1 MIEAPAG
8 LESVPMARP
17 SSTRFLRLI
26 ALLGASALVV
36 AACSDSGTDTTDTT
50 GGADTVAAGS
60 EATTAGG
67 GGSTTTA
74 SDGTG
79 GSGGG
84 LTGDAAC
91 QANKEAGTITYVSG
105 FDYAASPAIL
115 DISVA
120 EAKGYFDELCLDVDV
135 QPSFAPSN
143 AALVIAGKAQFG
155 SGDSFAELVKTNVTG
170 GGDLVA
176 IGHYGKTA
184 VQALLVPADGK
195 VKELSD
201 LPGTTMGIKGD
212 LPYSLQGMLAVNEIQ
227 RSSINEILLDGFDPL
242 AHLALGIDALPVYK
256 SNEPITLDREGV
268 EYRLFDPLDYDV
280 PASFGILFTSQSF
293 YDEHPQA
300 VRDFLR
306 ASYKG
311 YADAVANPDEAVGIV
326 IEKIDAAGNPN
337 FLFTETEKPRFTVES
352 GLVAKSTPA
361 GEGPGLIDTGK
372 LGEEIDLLTELKVF
386 ETKPD
391 WESMVDADLGREL
404 YDGTTVIW
412 PGR

>member
-1 MIEAPAG
+1 
-8 LESVPMARP
+8 MARP
-17 SSTRFLRLI
+17 ISTRSSRLI
-26 ALLGASALVV
+26 ALFVVLALAV
-36 AACSDSGTDTTDTT
+36 AACSDSDTDTTDTT
-50 GGADTVAAGS
+50 GGADTTVADS
-60 EATTAGG
+60 EATTAGSG
-67 GGSTTTA
+67 DTTA
-74 SDGTG
+74 SSDSTG
-79 GSGGG
+79 ESGGG

-91 QANKEAGTITYVSG
+91 QANKDAGTITYVSG

-135 QPSFAPSN
+135 QPNFAPAN

-155 SGDSFAELVKTNVTG
+155 SGDSFAELVRTNVTG
-170 GGDLVA
+170 DGDLVA
-176 IGHYGKTA
+176 IAQYGKTA

-212 LPYSLQGMLAVNEIQ
+212 LPYSLQGMLAVNGIE
-227 RSSINEILLDGFDPL
+227 RSSINEILLDGFDPV
-242 AHLALGIDALPVYK
+242 AHLALGIDSLPVYK
-256 SNEPITLDREGV
+256 SNEPITLEREGI
-268 EYRLFDPLDYDV
+268 EFRLFDPLDYDV
-280 PASFGILFTSQSF
+280 PASFGILFTSRSF

-311 YADAVANPDEAVGIV
+311 YADAVADPDEAVGIV
-326 IEKIDAAGNPN
+326 IEKINAAGNPN

-352 GLVAKSTPA
+352 GLVAQSTPA
-361 GEGPGLIDTGK
+361 GEGPGLIDPDK
-372 LGEEIDLLTELKVF
+372 LSQEIDLLTDLKVF
-386 ETKPD
+386 ESKPD
-391 WESMVDADLGREL
+391 WESMMDADLGREL

>member
-1 MIEAPAG
+1 
-8 LESVPMARP
+8 MARP
-17 SSTRFLRLI
+17 ISTRAPRLI
-26 ALLGASALVV
+26 ALLAALAVAV
-36 AACSDSGTDTTDTT
+36 AACSDSSTDTTDTT
-50 GGADTVAAGS
+50 GGGADTTAAGS
-60 EATTAGG
+60 ESTTGDS
-67 GGSTTTA
+67 GSTTAA
-74 SDGTG
+74 SEAPG
-79 GSGGG
+79 GAGGG

-91 QANKEAGTITYVSG
+91 QANKDAGTITYVSG
-105 FDYAASPAIL
+105 FDYAASPAII

-135 QPSFAPSN
+135 QPNFAPAN

-170 GGDLVA
+170 DGDLVA
-176 IGHYGKTA
+176 IAHYGKTA
-184 VQALLVPADGK
+184 VQALLVPEDGT
-195 VKELSD
+195 VKALTD
-201 LPGTTMGIKGD
+201 LPGKTMGIKGD
-212 LPYSLQGMLAVNEIQ
+212 LPYSLQGMLAVNGIE
-227 RSSINEILLDGFDPL
+227 RSSINEILLDGFDPV

-256 SNEPITLDREGV
+256 SNEPITLEREGITF
-268 EYRLFDPLDYDV
+268 RLFDPLDYDV
-280 PASFGILFTSQSF
+280 PASFGILFTSRSF

-311 YADAVANPDEAVGIV
+311 YADAVADPDEAVGIV
-326 IEKIDAAGNPN
+326 IEKINAAGNPN

-352 GLVAKSTPA
+352 GLVAQSTPA
-361 GEGPGLIDTGK
+361 GEGPGLVDLER

-386 ETKPD
+386 DSKPD
-391 WESMVDADLGREL
+391 WEEMVDADLGREL

>member
-1 MIEAPAG
+1 
-8 LESVPMARP
+8 MARP
-17 SSTRFLRLI
+17 ISTRSPRLI
-26 ALLGASALVV
+26 ALLGVLALAV
-36 AACSDSGTDTTDTT
+36 AACSDSSPATTDTT
-50 GGADTVAAGS
+50 GGGAGTSTAAG
-60 EATTAGG
+60 EGAG
-67 GGSTTTA
+67 
-74 SDGTG
+74 
-79 GSGGG
+79 GGG

-91 QANKEAGTITYVSG
+91 QANKDAGRITYVSG

-115 DISVA
+115 DVTVA

-170 GGDLVA
+170 DGDLVA
-176 IGHYGKTA
+176 IAQYGKTA
-184 VQALLVPADGK
+184 VQALLVPEDGT
-195 VKELSD
+195 VKALSD
-201 LPGTTMGIKGD
+201 LPGKTMGIKGD
-212 LPYSLQGMLAVNEIQ
+212 LPYSLQGMLAKNGIE
-227 RSSINEILLDGFDPL
+227 RSSINEILLDGFDPV

-256 SNEPITLDREGV
+256 SNEPITLDREGIK
-268 EYRLFDPLDYDV
+268 YRLFDPLDDDV
-280 PASFGILFTSQSF
+280 PASFGILFTSRLF
-293 YDEHPQA
+293 IDEHPQA

-311 YADAVANPDEAVGIV
+311 YADAVADPDEAVGIA
-326 IEKIDAAGNPN
+326 IEKINAAGNPN
-337 FLFTETEKPRFTVES
+337 FLFTQTEKPRFTVES
-352 GLVAKSTPA
+352 GLVASSTPA
-361 GEGPGLIDTGK
+361 GEGPGLIDTEK

-386 ETKPD
+386 DTKPR

>member
-1 MIEAPAG
+1 
-8 LESVPMARP
+8 MARP
-17 SSTRFLRLI
+17 FSTRFSPLI
-26 ALLGASALVV
+26 ALLAGLALVV
-36 AACSDSGTDTTDTT
+36 AACSDSSTETTDTT
-50 GGADTVAAGS
+50 GGADTTASGS
-60 EATTAGG
+60 GATTGG
-67 GGSTTTA
+67 ASGGSTTAA
-74 SDGTG
+74 SEGTG
-79 GSGGG
+79 GAGGG

-91 QANKEAGTITYVSG
+91 QANKDAGKITYVSG

-115 DISVA
+115 DVTVA

-170 GGDLVA
+170 DGDLVA
-176 IGHYGKTA
+176 IAHYGKTA
-184 VQALLVPADGK
+184 VQALLVPEDGK
-195 VKELSD
+195 VKALSD
-201 LPGTTMGIKGD
+201 LPGKTMGIKGD
-212 LPYSLQGMLAVNEIQ
+212 LPYSLQGMLAVNGIE
-227 RSSINEILLDGFDPL
+227 RSSINEILLDGFDPV

-256 SNEPITLDREGV
+256 SNEPITLDREGIK
-268 EYRLFDPLDYDV
+268 YRLFDPLDYDV

-293 YDEHPQA
+293 MDEHPQA

-311 YADAVANPDEAVGIV
+311 YADSVANPDEAVGIA

-361 GEGPGLIDTGK
+361 GEGPGLIDTKK

-386 ETKPD
+386 ESKPD

>member
-1 MIEAPAG
+1 
-8 LESVPMARP
+8 MARP
-17 SSTRFLRLI
+17 ISTRAPRLI
-26 ALLGASALVV
+26 ALLAALAVAV
-36 AACSDSGTDTTDTT
+36 AACSDSSTDTTDTT
-50 GGADTVAAGS
+50 GGGADTTAAGS
-60 EATTAGG
+60 ESTTGDS
-67 GGSTTTA
+67 GSTTAA
-74 SDGTG
+74 SEAPG
-79 GSGGG
+79 GAGGG

-91 QANKEAGTITYVSG
+91 QANKDAGTITYVSG
-105 FDYAASPAIL
+105 FDYAASPAII

-135 QPSFAPSN
+135 QPNFAPAN

-170 GGDLVA
+170 DGDLVA
-176 IGHYGKTA
+176 IAHYGKTA
-184 VQALLVPADGK
+184 VQALLVPQDGK
-195 VKELSD
+195 VKDLAD

-212 LPYSLQGMLAVNEIQ
+212 LPYSLQGMLAVNGIE
-227 RSSINEILLDGFDPL
+227 RSSINEILLDGFDPV

-256 SNEPITLDREGV
+256 SNEPITLEREGITF
-268 EYRLFDPLDYDV
+268 RLFDPLDYDV
-280 PASFGILFTSQSF
+280 PASFGILFTSRSF
-293 YDEHPQA
+293 YEEHPQA

-311 YADAVANPDEAVGIV
+311 YADAVADPDAAVGIV
-326 IEKIDAAGNPN
+326 IEKINAAGNPN

-352 GLVAKSTPA
+352 GLVAQSTPA
-361 GEGPGLIDTGK
+361 GEGPGLVDLER

-386 ETKPD
+386 DSKPD
-391 WESMVDADLGREL
+391 WEEMVDADLGREL